1 VLCRYRHNVHWT
13 RHPTRLAREFAQ
25 KRWGDEGYAME
36 ELVAELGAAF
46 LCADLDLTPETR
58 DDHAAYIATWITVLK
73 NDKRA
78 IFTAASHAQRA
89 VDFLHGLQKS
99 AVPQADAA

>member
-1 VLCRYRHNVHWT
+1 
-13 RHPTRLAREFAQ
+13 
-25 KRWGDEGYAME
+25 ME

-46 LCADLDLTPETR
+46 LCADLGLDPEEPR
-58 DDHAAYIATWITVLK
+58 ADHAAYLASWLAVLR

-89 VDFLHGLQKS
+89 ADYLHGLQ
-99 AVPQADAA
+99 PQSLAA